1 MIKACISCGAVF
13 ETDIGRKVSC
23 SRACSQKW
31 RRDNVYGDKYT
42 IKHRGAT
49 PRNFLLSLSKK
60 KGERRNLSI
69 EFLLNLYNKQQG
81 LCAISG
87 VKMTHLTGNGRVPT
101 NISIDRIDSNKGY
114 DEDNVQL
121 VCRQV
126 NIMKSELSLEELKS
140 WCSNILNN

>member
-1 MIKACISCGAVF
+1 MIKTCISCQSIF
-13 ETDIGRKVSC
+13 ETNVNKKVSC

-31 RRDNVYGDKYT
+31 RRDNIYGDKYT
-42 IKHRGAT
+42 IKHRGAS

-60 KGERRNLSI
+60 KLERRDLTI
-69 EFLLNLYNKQQG
+69 DFLLYLYERQKG

-87 VKMTHLTGNGRVPT
+87 IEMTHITGSGRIPT

-114 DEDNVQL
+114 DENNVQL

-126 NIMKSELSLEELKS
+126 NIMKSELSLDELKQ
-140 WCSNILNN
+140 WCFSIVNS